1 MNLSHIAILNIYGVD
16 YRCIISRVSKSE
28 AINLMQNINMAVKK
42 WNIINHINIDEEII
56 TFGDIEIEKKIFF
69 TAIKVLPF

>member
-1 MNLSHIAILNIYGVD
+1 MNLSHIAILNIYGV
-16 YRCIISRVSKSE
+16 E
-28 AINLMQNINMAVKK
+28 AINLMQNINMTVKK
-42 WNIINHINIDEEII
+42 WHIINHINIDEEII